1 MPIPLANIDHAFLT
15 GLAVGQLVRAV
26 ALEPVLDDD
35 GNYTAQWTFTLPGAD
50 VVADVGL
57 PIEVDI
63 VVLPPPAPSTVD
75 GPRSDDGES

>member
-1 MPIPLANIDHAFLT
+1 VIEMPIPLANIDHAFLT
-15 GLAVGQLVRAV
+15 GLAVGQL
-26 ALEPVLDDD
+26 VLDDD